1 MLKPTNEREKE
12 RDRVREWDKDKTEE
26 RGDERRGERDRRE
39 GREREVRLA
48 EKTRDRTPP
57 APTKSLED
65 LFKKTAATPSIY
77 WKPLSDQQ
85 IKERIELRNKVRG
98 NIQSSYRF
106 IRPFCFQRMAEAKIL
121 KEMQETKETLEKS
134 QKLLSRR

>member
-39 GREREVRLA
+39 GREREVRLT

-85 IKERIELRNKVRG
+85 IKERIELRNKVIGDLRYTVL
-98 NIQSSYRF
+98 I
-106 IRPFCFQRMAEAKIL
+106 
-121 KEMQETKETLEKS
+121 
-134 QKLLSRR
+134 